1 MQKNKKKSALSATKF
16 RVGRDFF
23 QLAGR
28 DGDSLPGKAR
38 IYTDL
43 KNGM

>member
-1 MQKNKKKSALSATKF
+1 MPKKKGLPKVLLEF
-16 RVGRDFF
+16 RVGRAFF